1 LRAKTLQEPFMTYV
15 VLFVATSIIF
25 LVADAIMLRSVIQPL
40 FAKHL
45 GDQLYDGG
53 FRLLPAVLFY
63 LVFMLGVLW
72 FAGIPA
78 LREGAPQM
86 ALLNGAILGL
96 VAYGTYELTSWAVMR
111 DWHPQMVA
119 VDLAWGT
126 VLTAGSAWG
135 GVVAARALTG

>member
-1 LRAKTLQEPFMTYV
+1 MSYV

-45 GDQLYDGG
+45 GEQLYDGG
-53 FRLLPAVLFY
+53 FRLVPAVLFY
-63 LVFMLGVLW
+63 FVFMLGVLW
-72 FAGIPA
+72 FAGVPA
-78 LREGAPQM
+78 LRDGTPHM
-86 ALLNGAILGL
+86 ALLNGAILGIM
-96 VAYGTYELTSWAVMR
+96 AYGTYELTSWAVMR

-135 GVVAARALTG
+135 GVLIARALT